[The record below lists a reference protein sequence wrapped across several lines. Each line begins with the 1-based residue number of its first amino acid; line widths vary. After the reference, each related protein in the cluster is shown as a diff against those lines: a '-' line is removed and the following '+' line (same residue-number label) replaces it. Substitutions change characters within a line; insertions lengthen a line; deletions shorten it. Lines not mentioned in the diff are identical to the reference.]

1 MSAPINPP
9 FVFGIKVSGETFTDR
24 VNETK
29 RLKKNF
35 EAGLNTILISPRRMG
50 KTSLVDKVSTLV
62 TSDDIKV
69 ARFDAFSCRNE
80 ADFVNALATSV
91 IKATSS
97 QWEDWMQ
104 NVKIFLSRFV
114 PKINIG
120 SDPMTEFSISF
131 ELDTRPELLEDIL
144 ELPATIAQK
153 KGIRLVVCIDEFQ
166 QIGEFEN
173 SLTFQKKLR
182 GVWQHHENVC
192 YCLYGS
198 KKSMMEK
205 MFQNHSNPFYRFGD
219 IFYLNKIPREDWIPF
234 IIERFEQ
241 TGKTISSELAGK
253 VADLTQCYSAYV
265 QQLAWFLWV
274 QTDKVATQADL
285 DYAVN
290 QLLDSCEPLFIVQTE
305 KLTRMQLNFLRALT
319 DGITN
324 GFSHQEILNKYGFR
338 SSANISRIKE
348 ALIDKDLIVPTG
360 IGQIELSDPIL
371 GLWLKKRVWAS

>member
-1 MSAPINPP
+1 MSSLFNSSVPVLPDFSEP
-9 FVFGIKVSGETFTDR
+9 FHLRIKEQHRLKNNIKFGI
-24 VNETK
+24 
-29 RLKKNF
+29 
-35 EAGLNTILISPRRMG
+35 NTVLISHRAMG
-50 KTSLVDKVSTLV
+50 KTSLINATANFV
-62 TSDDIKV
+62 TPDNLKV
-69 ARFDAFSCRNE
+69 ARFSALTCRNE
-80 ADFVNALATSV
+80 ADFTHSVNFAVL
-91 IKATSS
+91 K
-97 QWEDWMQ
+97 
-104 NVKIFLSRFV
+104 
-114 PKINIG
+114 
-120 SDPMTEFSISF
+120 
-131 ELDTRPELLEDIL
+131 
-144 ELPATIAQK
+144 TIASQIEK
-153 KGIRLVVCIDEFQ
+153 HSEFATESLEFPEKIAQQKGIRFVVCIDEFQ
-166 QIGEFEN
+166 QIGKFED

-205 MFQNHSNPFYRFGD
+205 MFQTNSNPFYRFGD

-324 GFSHQEILNKYGFR
+324 GFSHQEILNEYGFR

-360 IGQIELSDPIL
+360 IGKIELSDPIL
-371 GLWLKKRVWAS
+371 GLWLKKRVWVS